1 MNKEYIRKVANVI
14 HATTI
19 DFLEGF
25 DHIIHPETL
34 DSWEAKLFK
43 SINEQFPEKVKR
55 WFIRQEIV
63 ATILNERGVEAF
75 GVTPLY
81 KRNQITDETIKKYKK
96 MVRK

>member
-1 MNKEYIRKVANVI
+1 MIFWK
-14 HATTI
+14 
-19 DFLEGF
+19 GF

-75 GVTPLY
+75 GVTLY
-81 KRNQITDETIKKYKK
+81 INETRLQTKQSRNIKRWFGSNK
-96 MVRK
+96 